1 MEEWRM
7 KDLACKGSDLRFIV
21 ELSTVRWLGVE
32 HDQRMKTRQSEVV
45 EGGTTVLLLCDKK
58 KNKKKKGKKKISDK
72 VGRRCGRTMRRG
84 EKGERRK
91 EKTLPPPRE
100 KLYRGR

>member
-58 KNKKKKGKKKISDK
+58 KRKKKKEK
-72 VGRRCGRTMRRG
+72 RRLVTKWGG
-84 EKGERRK
+84 GAAA
-91 EKTLPPPRE
+91 L
-100 KLYRGR
+100 

>member
-1 MEEWRM
+1 
-7 KDLACKGSDLRFIV
+7 V
-21 ELSTVRWLGVE
+21 T
-32 HDQRMKTRQSEVV
+32 
-45 EGGTTVLLLCDKK
+45 K